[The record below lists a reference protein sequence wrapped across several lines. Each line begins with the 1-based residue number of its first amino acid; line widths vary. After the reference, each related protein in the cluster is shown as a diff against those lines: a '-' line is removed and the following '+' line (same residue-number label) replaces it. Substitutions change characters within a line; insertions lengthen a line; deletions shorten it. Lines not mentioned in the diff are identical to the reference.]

1 MAAFISRRGL
11 LSLALAGA
19 AGSAAFA
26 AAWSR
31 AGEDSSATVDEKDPL
46 AVALAYVNDA
56 KRVDTAATPNYQPG
70 SSCSGCSWYQGKPQD
85 PAGACTFFPGKQVQ
99 AQGWCKMWSKKQ

>member
-11 LSLALAGA
+11 FSLALAGA
-19 AGSAAFA
+19 AGSAALA
-26 AAWSR
+26 SALSR
-31 AGEDSSATVDEKDPL
+31 AADDGSVAVDEKDPL

-70 SSCSGCSWYQGKPQD
+70 SSCSGCSWYLGKPPD
-85 PAGACTFFPGKQVQ
+85 SMGACTFFPGKQVQ
-99 AQGWCKMWSKKQ
+99 ARGWCKMWSKKQ